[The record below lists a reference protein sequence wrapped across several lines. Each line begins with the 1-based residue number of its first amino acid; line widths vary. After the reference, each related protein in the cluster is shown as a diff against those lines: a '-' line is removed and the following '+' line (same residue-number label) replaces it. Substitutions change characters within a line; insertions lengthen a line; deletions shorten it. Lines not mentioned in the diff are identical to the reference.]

1 MNIQKNFSKEFLWV
15 VCILFVLITNIMA
28 PVVAYL
34 VFQIRAL
41 IKLRGG
47 RRIFAAVPLLFM
59 IPILV
64 VSIEDLL
71 KGSNL
76 WPIFLIL
83 ASPVGCVWLLIAFR
97 YGHDAKQ
104 KL

>member
-1 MNIQKNFSKEFLWV
+1 MNIQKKFSKEFLWA
-15 VCILFVLITNIMA
+15 VCILLALITNIMA

-59 IPILV
+59 TPIFI
-64 VSIEDLL
+64 VSIEALL
-71 KGSNL
+71 KGSNM
-76 WPIFLIL
+76 WPIFLIF
-83 ASPVGCVWLLIAFR
+83 ASPVACVWLLIAFKYR
-97 YGHDAKQ
+97 RV
-104 KL
+104 